1 MDTFQSVENYLNQ
14 SEQPFKLE
22 SYLPFSSDEDAL
34 TQMKA
39 ISSSLLTPKLLNFI
53 NDSLPQPKKAGSHHS
68 ITTLDPQLTQMITRK
83 TRLGL
88 QYGVLIRDVM
98 RGLRMKIHEFI
109 GLTRGELENAQ
120 LNLARLYI
128 NQMLPGEALYGEE
141 LVRVQNVEDTTKVEV
156 EYKVWNSLRSK
167 LGAAIL
173 SGVTNI
179 WIKPGSR
186 VLYVGNVCGIVVSEL
201 SDLVGSD
208 GLVYVVG
215 LSDDVI
221 DMAGKRPNVVTI
233 IEKRSRHWNYH
244 MLVGLVDVIFAEIDR
259 RLDQLHALEALFI
272 INNAHLYLRAGGH
285 YVISAQANDSDLGG
299 QVKDLLAQ
307 NNDKK

>member
-1 MDTFQSVENYLNQ
+1 MLTAYAPQRRKRERDDDADDEQREITLGDISIAGGRNPLPIHLLFECATGYALFHARGIHQVGMDTFQSVENYLNQ

-39 ISSSLLTPKLLNFI
+39 ISSSLLTPQLLNFI
-53 NDSLPQPKKAGSHHS
+53 KDSLPQPKTAGSRHS
-68 ITTLDPQLTQMITRK
+68 ITTLDPQLAQMITSK

-88 QYGVLIRDVM
+88 QYGVLTQNVM

-128 NQMLPGEALYGEE
+128 NQMLPGETLYGEE
-141 LVRVQNVEDTTKVEV
+141 LVRVQNVEDTVEVEV
-156 EYKVWNSLRSK
+156 EYRVWNLLRSK

-186 VLYVGNVCGIVVSEL
+186 VLYIGNVCGLTVSEL

-215 LSDDVI
+215 LSDDVV
-221 DMAGKRPNVVTI
+221 DMAGNRPNSWWALCDLRTG
-233 IEKRSRHWNYH
+233 KRQRFRWPS
-244 MLVGLVDVIFAEIDR
+244 
-259 RLDQLHALEALFI
+259 
-272 INNAHLYLRAGGH
+272 
-285 YVISAQANDSDLGG
+285 
-299 QVKDLLAQ
+299 
-307 NNDKK
+307 